1 MQLGMRMRE
10 PDRGQTSLPRGL
22 HVLRYP
28 DNSGEMY
35 PKRRVPPPPKA
46 DDVAW
51 SLHQVNRM
59 RSKKPSGC
67 PNKADRRFT
76 IVGTQGYLNITD
88 TPDKTLL
95 QNYAITINN
104 YSFLTP
110 STPVLHAV
118 KFGIESE
125 TSKYVEQT
133 TIPNEFDYLKQPA
146 ESGITLATEAKTQ
159 VMKVKKDEVVDF
171 VFQNVLW
178 PGLGAEV
185 HPWHL
190 HLHDFWVLGYGE
202 ESSVWSEAEEKKYKI
217 WKAPYRNTVGL
228 YPTSWTAIRV
238 RFNNPGAA
246 IFHCHI
252 LP

>member
-1 MQLGMRMRE
+1 MRLRE
-10 PDRGQTSLPRGL
+10 ADPGQDSLPRGL

-35 PKRRVPPPPKA
+35 PNRRVPSPPEA
-46 DDVAW
+46 EDVNW
-51 SLHQVNRM
+51 SIHQAQRV

-67 PNKADRRFT
+67 PLKADRRFT

-88 TPDKTLL
+88 TPDGRIL
-95 QNYAITINN
+95 QNYAISINN

-125 TSKYVEQT
+125 TSKYVEQL
-133 TIPNEFDYLKQPA
+133 TIPTEFDYLKQPTD
-146 ESGITLATEAKTQ
+146 SGISLQTSAKTQ
-159 VMKVKKDEVVDF
+159 VIKVKKDEIVDF

-178 PGLGAEV
+178 PGVGAEV

-190 HLHDFWVLGYGE
+190 HLHDFWVLGYGDSFTTWN
-202 ESSVWSEAEEKKYKI
+202 ESAEADYKL
-217 WKAPYRNTVGL
+217 WKAPYRNTFGL